1 MAKSEVTSEN
11 QELFNTEINVLKE
24 AFFEFEAKNYDYSY
38 QKLKDA
44 HQVFNDI
51 NMPELVSVC
60 LSFMALTE
68 YLGNKKTY
76 YEAFLVLEEARFLA
90 AQTESGLATI
100 VNKLAFAQVFLN
112 EGNYIEALLYLDR
125 LDFDYS
131 NFPYVKLKVHET
143 MAICNLN
150 INNIEKAK
158 MYLNIAHKIAEEE
171 NYEQIL
177 EKLETIKTEIMEK
190 CGDTKT
196 TTTPAQDPMIAMLKI
211 ARTISA
217 ETNLDSLLKT
227 IAEQTKLVLNADRC
241 SVFLIDKEHNELYS
255 RVALGVD
262 DEKEI
267 RFPIDKGLAGHVAMT
282 GETIHIKDAYND
294 DRFNKE
300 IDLKTGYV
308 TRNILCMPIRN
319 SKFEVI
325 GVFQVLNKFDGEF
338 TKKDEDLLITIGSS
352 AGISL
357 ENNFLIN
364 NQQKMIKEQKL
375 LFDNFIEALAAS
387 IDAKDK
393 ITAGHSQRVNLYA
406 VIIAEQLKL
415 NKVEIEKIAKAAK
428 LHDIGKIGIRDAVL
442 QKEGKLTPEEYE
454 HIKLHVKITH
464 DILSKI
470 SSSKEFDEIVEIAS
484 SHHEKYDKSGYFRH
498 LSSSEIHFGGRI
510 LAVADVFD
518 AITSRR
524 HYRDKMPI
532 KNALDI
538 IIESKENHF
547 DPKVVEAFFDV
558 TCDKFISVFLT
569 EYEKELPQNDKNIL
583 ANYKM
588 IDLYRL
594 LNNDNIE
601 NSDQEFVNLFIA
613 YYTNKSQQNTQE

>member
-1 MAKSEVTSEN
+1 MAKFQVTSEN
-11 QELFNTEINVLKE
+11 QELFDKEVEILNEALKD
-24 AFFEFEAKNYDYSY
+24 FETKDYDSSY

-44 HQVFNDI
+44 HQIFHSI
-51 NMPELVSVC
+51 NMPEFVSAC

-68 YLGNKKTY
+68 YLSKKKTY
-76 YEAFLVLEEARFLA
+76 YESFLVLEEARFLA
-90 AQTESGLATI
+90 AQAESEIATI
-100 VNKLAFAQVFLN
+100 VNKLAFAQIFLN

-131 NFPYVKLKVHET
+131 GFPYIKLKVYET

-158 MYLNIAHKIAEEE
+158 MYLNVAHRIAADE
-171 NYEQIL
+171 NYTNLLQ
-177 EKLETIKTEIMEK
+177 KCETIKNELTEK
-190 CGDTKT
+190 SGDTKVVT
-196 TTTPAQDPMIAMLKI
+196 SSHDPMLAMLKI

-217 ETNLDSLLKT
+217 ETDLDCLLKI

-255 RVALGVD
+255 CVALGVD
-262 DEKEI
+262 DKKEI
-267 RFPIDKGLAGHVAMT
+267 RFPMDKGLAGHVAIT

-294 DRFNKE
+294 ERFNKE

-338 TKKDEDLLITIGSS
+338 TKKDEDLLLTIGSS

-357 ENNFLIN
+357 ENNLLIN
-364 NQQKMIKEQKL
+364 TQQKMIREQKL

-415 NKVEIEKIAKAAK
+415 SAGEIGKIAKAAK

-498 LSSSEIHFGGRI
+498 LASDEIHFGGRI

-538 IIESKENHF
+538 IMESKENHF

-569 EYEKELPQNDKNIL
+569 EYEKELPTNDENIL

-594 LNNDNIE
+594 LSNNDIE
-601 NSDQEFVNLFIA
+601 ENDRAFVNLFEA
-613 YYTNKSQQNTQE
+613 YYTNKSSKSVQE